1 MTDLIERQTAYEVLT
16 DYYHHETDVQ
26 HKALKEALNRVP
38 ADDGDAVR
46 VAVYDATKKVFADRD
61 LAWNV
66 YQKIMQEI
74 EK

>member
-1 MTDLIERQTAYEVLT
+1 MCRVL
-16 DYYHHETDVQ
+16 
-26 HKALKEALNRVP
+26 ALKEALNRVP